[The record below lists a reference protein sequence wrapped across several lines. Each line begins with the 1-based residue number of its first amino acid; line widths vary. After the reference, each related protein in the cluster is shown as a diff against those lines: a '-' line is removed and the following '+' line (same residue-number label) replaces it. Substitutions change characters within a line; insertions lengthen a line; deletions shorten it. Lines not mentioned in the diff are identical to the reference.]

1 MLKVA
6 LALSALVVAVPALA
20 EENAPHCAALEKVQ
34 QSAGKDTTVSALT
47 DAQFHFLQGVY
58 VALPFTPAGLPPG
71 DGALLLT
78 KDKGGDGLIIWTRGQ
93 LACDPLPAPEK
104 IQKLLA
110 EIKAGQTDDGL
121 GL

>member
-6 LALSALVVAVPALA
+6 LAVSALVVAAPAIA
-20 EENAPHCAALEKVQ
+20 QGNAPHCTALEKVQ
-34 QSAGKDTTVSALT
+34 QAAGEATTVSPLT

-58 VALPFTPAGLPPG
+58 ATLPFTPAGLPPG

-78 KDKGGDGLIIWTRGQ
+78 KDKGGDGLIIWTLGP
-93 LACDPLPAPEK
+93 LACDPLPAPEA

-110 EIKAGQTDDGL
+110 EVKTGRADDGQ